1 MSIFPLPIFL
11 NSPQIKSPKQNSSIL
26 PSHTGVLF
34 LERNFYVIIDREK
47 RKEIR
52 KRGFVLKKRKGG
64 GKRVAKKR
72 KKKGR

>member
-1 MSIFPLPIFL
+1 M
-11 NSPQIKSPKQNSSIL
+11 
-26 PSHTGVLF
+26 
-34 LERNFYVIIDREK
+34 IIDREK